1 MKRYY
6 NKTQNDI
13 PYIVTDFVGYINATS
28 LHPGHYFP
36 TKPWRSRRFAGFDCS
51 ETLVAI
57 FKREDF
63 NKLTRI

>member
-6 NKTQNDI
+6 NNTKTDI
-13 PYIVTDFVGYINATS
+13 PYIITDFKGYVVHS
-28 LHPGHYFP
+28 EMYPGHYFQR
-36 TKPWRSRRFAGFDCS
+36 KPWRSRRFAGFDCS

-63 NKLTRI
+63 NRLTPV